1 MSEVLNGEKIPTKK
15 RPELNESES
24 EKLKKIN
31 TKEYTPYSFNN
42 NASSNNKNFNTNLD
56 SFQEAL
62 DIPRQVHQEKIRQ
75 NQEKERILSYIKD
88 SQFINDTKYYS
99 NSIIIGSFCYAIS
112 FVSFGIFKTRIISDE
127 YTNIWSC
134 LATYGGIGQLTAGFL
149 ELNKR
154 REFTSFLYLI
164 YGLYCLTHYL
174 LRILTDRF
182 GEYDLCMFFLSFFF
196 ISLPCI
202 LFSLKINLFFL
213 IQTASGS
220 LYFLLR
226 GIGEGVVE
234 DVLSEQISGAM
245 LIVSGVCSFYIFV
258 SQMFNLFEKRHIP
271 TFPFDINNNVDCI
284 NDEKDNKIHNN

>member
-1 MSEVLNGEKIPTKK
+1 M
-15 RPELNESES
+15 
-24 EKLKKIN
+24 
-31 TKEYTPYSFNN
+31 
-42 NASSNNKNFNTNLD
+42 
-56 SFQEAL
+56 
-62 DIPRQVHQEKIRQ
+62 
-75 NQEKERILSYIKD
+75 
-88 SQFINDTKYYS
+88 
-99 NSIIIGSFCYAIS
+99 
-112 FVSFGIFKTRIISDE
+112 
-127 YTNIWSC
+127 
-134 LATYGGIGQLTAGFL
+134 
-149 ELNKR
+149 
-154 REFTSFLYLI
+154 YLI

-245 LIVSGVCSFYIFV
+245 LIVSGVCSFYIFI

-271 TFPFDINNNVDCI
+271 TFPFDINNNINCI